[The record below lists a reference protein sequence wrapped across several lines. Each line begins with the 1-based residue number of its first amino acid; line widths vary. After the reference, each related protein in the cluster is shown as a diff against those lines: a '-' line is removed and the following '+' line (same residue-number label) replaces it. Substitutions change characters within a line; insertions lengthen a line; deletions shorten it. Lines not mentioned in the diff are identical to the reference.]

1 MNPIKSFAMLSCL
14 IFALNFITFAQTGV
28 MGRVVDIINGKT
40 IIIETTAEVRLT
52 VELQFIEVPEPG
64 QPLADVVREHLQK
77 LALGKTV
84 LLQAKSLSAGT
95 QLTGRVLNGNIDLS
109 EQMLRDGAAWYAIL
123 KKDSQD
129 SNEREV
135 YQATETTAKSE
146 RRGVWGIR
154 ALKPAWE
161 FRAEKQASELIS
173 VTKSTVSQP
182 LRQIRSPRIGV
193 SSDKTASTTALKPK
207 SLKSLQ
213 SAQEFFE
220 ECNKRARNFDVSL
233 VECYSDKVLIRNTRR
248 YPSGRTRILEF
259 TTAQWKKLIVEAMP
273 IVKQLND
280 YSTYSNVTYTAEG
293 KRIRIN
299 ATRYSE
305 RKKYYSPISILVGRD
320 SSGSWRTYEEISES
334 QP

>member
-1 MNPIKSFAMLSCL
+1 MKVFLSL
-14 IFALNFITFAQTGV
+14 FFIFALNIITFAQTGV
-28 MGRVVDIINGKT
+28 IGRVVDIIDGKT
-40 IIIETTAEVRLT
+40 IMIETAAEAKLNVK
-52 VELQFIEVPEPG
+52 LQFIEVPELG
-64 QPLADVVREHLQK
+64 QSLADVVKEHLRK

-84 LLQAKSLSAGT
+84 LLQARSLSGGA
-95 QLTGRVLNGNIDLS
+95 QLIGRVLNGNIDLS

-123 KKDSQD
+123 EKDSQD
-129 SNEREV
+129 SNEHEV
-135 YQATETTAKSE
+135 YQTTEKAAKSE
-146 RRGVWGIR
+146 RRGVWGIEGLR
-154 ALKPAWE
+154 PAWE
-161 FRAEKQASELIS
+161 FRAEKQASKPIS
-173 VTKSTVSQP
+173 ATKSTPSQP
-182 LRQIRSPRIGV
+182 LRQTRPVQIGRG
-193 SSDKTASTTALKPK
+193 SDKTAGTTPFKPK

-220 ECNKRARNFDVSL
+220 ECDKRARNFDISL
-233 VECYSDKVLIRNTRR
+233 AECYSDKSFVRNTRR

-259 TTAQWKKLIVEAMP
+259 TAAQWKKLILEAMP
-273 IVKQLND
+273 IAKQLND
-280 YSTYSNVTYTAEG
+280 YSTFSNVTYTTEG